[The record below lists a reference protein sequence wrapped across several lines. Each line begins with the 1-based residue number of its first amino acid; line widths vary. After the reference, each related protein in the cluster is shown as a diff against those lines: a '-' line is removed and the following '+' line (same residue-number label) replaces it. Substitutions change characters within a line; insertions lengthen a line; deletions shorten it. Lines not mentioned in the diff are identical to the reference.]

1 MIRSFIAVIIATI
14 IGLTAAKFV
23 EGAGQA
29 AAAGPDGAYSAASA
43 AYQGA
48 LIAGWGVGAFAA
60 GLVAMLIGGRWAPL
74 GGLAAGTIFLAAVI
88 ALLSAPF
95 SWYALP
101 GAAGATALGGFCA
114 VKLLGAGLTLPS
126 KNEKLHLFDD

>member
-1 MIRSFIAVIIATI
+1 MIRSFIAIIVSTI

-29 AAAGPDGAYSAASA
+29 AAAGPEGAYASASA

-60 GLVAMLIGGRWAPL
+60 ALVAMLIGGRWAPL
-74 GGLAAGTIFLAAVI
+74 GGLAAGTIFLAAII
-88 ALLSAPF
+88 ALLSAPL

-114 VKLLGAGLTLPS
+114 VKLLGASLAPPS
-126 KNEKLHLFDD
+126 KNKKLQLFND